1 MSTPI
6 LDLVSHDDGAQASL
20 RFVRMSTGERLHFFG
35 AAVTALFTGNAHLDA
50 PHARTL
56 HCGHRTRLRFDDR
69 FNARSGN

>member
-6 LDLVSHDDGAQASL
+6 LDLESHEGGAQASI
-20 RFVRMSTGERLHFFG
+20 RFVHMSSGERLAFLG
-35 AAVTALFTGNAHLDA
+35 AAMSALFTGNAHLDA

-69 FNARSGN
+69 NTRI